1 MIRHSAMILLAILT
15 ATAFVG
21 SVSAEPAAPAT
32 PAKKAVHDPN
42 ERICEDLYIGTR
54 VNTKRFCG
62 TRAEWE
68 ALKQQDREEVQKA
81 QRPLQCNKIMGKSC

>member
-1 MIRHSAMILLAILT
+1 MIRHSAMILLAIST
-15 ATAFVG
+15 IGG
-21 SVSAEPAAPAT
+21 SVSAEPTLSAT
-32 PAKKAVHDPN
+32 PAKKAAHDPN
-42 ERICEDLYIGTR
+42 ERICEDLYVGTR
-54 VNTKRFCG
+54 VNTRRFCG

>member
-1 MIRHSAMILLAILT
+1 MIRHSAKILRAILT
-15 ATAFVG
+15 ATAVVA
-21 SVSAEPAAPAT
+21 SVSTEPTVSAAPI
-32 PAKKAVHDPN
+32 KKAAHDPN
-42 ERICEDLYIGTR
+42 ERICEDLYVGTR
-54 VNTKRFCG
+54 VNAKRYCG